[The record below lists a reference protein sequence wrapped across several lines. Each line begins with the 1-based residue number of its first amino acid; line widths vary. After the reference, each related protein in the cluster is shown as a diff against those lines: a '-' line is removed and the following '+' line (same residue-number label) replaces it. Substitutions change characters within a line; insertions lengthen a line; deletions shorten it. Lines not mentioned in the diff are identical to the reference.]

1 MPGHAVTIVDEA
13 FAPDD
18 TNQDADLAGITVMTD
33 ILCMQD
39 AYNRLKQGRL
49 SIKVQAERP
58 VDRGRVP

>member
-1 MPGHAVTIVDEA
+1 MKLLLPIS
-13 FAPDD
+13 
-18 TNQDADLAGITVMTD
+18 NQDVNLAGITVMTD

-49 SIKVQAERP
+49 LIKVQAERP